1 MSQLPLPPLRDVIA
15 RFGLSARRG
24 LGQHF
29 LMDLN
34 LTARVARCAGNLDGL
49 SVIEVG
55 PGPGGLTRSLL
66 ATPARR
72 VIAIE
77 RDARCVQ
84 ALRELE
90 QWYPERLSVIEADA
104 MSVDMVSL
112 APPPR
117 CIVANLPYNV
127 ATPLLLSWL
136 RHIRDFESLT
146 LMLQKEVVD
155 RLTAVPGTGAYGRLT
170 VIVQWLCHVERMF
183 NVDRKAFTPPPK
195 VTSSVVRLRPLAEPL
210 GAAEWSSL
218 EAVTA
223 AAFSQRRK
231 MLRSSLRPIGLDP
244 VEAAIDPRRRAEELD
259 VPAFCALAR
268 VYAEQAGTEP
278 ADAG

>member
-1 MSQLPLPPLRDVIA
+1 MPPLRDVIA
-15 RFGLSARRG
+15 RFGLSARRR

-29 LMDLN
+29 LLDLN
-34 LTARVARCAGNLDGL
+34 LTARVARCAGHLDGL
-49 SVIEVG
+49 TVIEVG

-66 ATPARR
+66 ATSARR

-77 RDARCVQ
+77 RDARCVL

-90 QWYPERLSVIEADA
+90 QCYPERLTVIEADA
-104 MSVDMVSL
+104 LTVEMASL

-127 ATPLLLSWL
+127 ATPLLISWL

-146 LMLQKEVVD
+146 LMLQKEVAD
-155 RLTAVPGTGAYGRLT
+155 RLAAVPGTGAYGRLT
-170 VIVQWLCHVERMF
+170 VIVQWLCRVERMF

-210 GAAEWSSL
+210 DVAEWSSL

-244 VEAAIDPRRRAEELD
+244 EDAAIDPRKRAEELD
-259 VPAFCALAR
+259 VSAFCALAR
-268 VYAEQAGTEP
+268 VYAGRAGTVP